1 MPNKCTEMK
10 IHILAYVVII
20 SQRNKQLMR
29 KGYDLKIP
37 PEESEPEAHV
47 TEVCLPGTVRSEA

>member
-1 MPNKCTEMK
+1 MK
-10 IHILAYVVII
+10 IHILAYVVMI

-29 KGYDLKIP
+29 KEYDLKIP

-47 TEVCLPGTVRSEA
+47 TEVCLLGTVRSEA